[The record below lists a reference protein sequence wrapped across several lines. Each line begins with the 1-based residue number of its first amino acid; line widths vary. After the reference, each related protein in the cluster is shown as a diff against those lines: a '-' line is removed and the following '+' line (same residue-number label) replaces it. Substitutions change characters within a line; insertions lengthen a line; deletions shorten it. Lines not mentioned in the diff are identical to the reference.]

1 MIFDNERAFEDA
13 VIRVLVERGWEQDVI
28 PYPSETDLLKNWA
41 DILFNNNR
49 QKNCLNE
56 CPLTDSEMQQIME
69 QIINLRTPLNLNAF
83 INGKSVSIIRDNPD
97 DKLHFGQEVSLKI
110 YDRQEIAYGES
121 RYQIVR
127 QPRFST
133 KSPLFS
139 CTKRSDAMTAPEPM

>member
-69 QIINLRTPLNLNAF
+69 QIINLRTPLNLNAL

-110 YDRQEIAYGES
+110 YDKVS
-121 RYQIVR
+121 FVKYQ
-127 QPRFST
+127 T
-133 KSPLFS
+133 W
-139 CTKRSDAMTAPEPM
+139 RSDAFNKWHACHSYRAKEKRSSCQRCL